1 MCVACALAAVL
12 PPASGTPP
20 EVFPQTPDPWPL
32 PRVGV
37 SLTWT
42 GVAGFVLEAEGV
54 RIAFDPFVTRPGLF
68 ATLFRRAASDR
79 DLVARHLPPLDA
91 VFVGHTHF
99 DHALDLESIAALSPA
114 CRFHGGGTAVELGR
128 RRGIA
133 PARLVEAKDG
143 EVVEVGPFRVEPIR
157 SAHGLVP
164 VVRFVDRA
172 TLPATGVP
180 RTPFRWPM
188 GEPLA
193 FRVDVRGRSF
203 HVQGSAGL
211 VDASL
216 ARLRPTDVLV
226 ACLAARR
233 GNPPLPRAPRGA
245 SRPEGADALPPRR
258 LLPSPRRAAAPDR
271 HAPLARVPRRGAG
284 ARPRARDGARAAD
297 APRTGRGV
305 TRA

>member
-12 PPASGTPP
+12 PLASGTPP

-32 PRVGV
+32 PRAGV

-128 RRGIA
+128 RRGMA

-188 GEPLA
+188 GEPFA

-233 GNPPLPRAPRGA
+233 GTPRYLERLGERLAPKVLMPCHHDDFFRPLA
-245 SRPEGADALPPRR
+245 EPPRPIATLR
-258 LLPSPRRAAAPDR
+258 WPAFLGEAQALARAHGTTLVRPTR
-271 HAPLARVPRRGAG
+271 LARVEA
-284 ARPRARDGARAAD
+284 
-297 APRTGRGV
+297 
-305 TRA
+305 

>member
-1 MCVACALAAVL
+1 MCVACALAVAL
-12 PPASGTPP
+12 PLAPASPTD
-20 EVFPQTPDPWPL
+20 VFPSTPDPWPL
-32 PRVGV
+32 PGAGV
-37 SLTWT
+37 SITWT
-42 GVAGFVLEAEGV
+42 GVAGLVLEAEGV
-54 RIAFDPFVTRPGLF
+54 RIAFDPFVSRPGLF
-68 ATLFRRAASDR
+68 ATLCRRATSNRA
-79 DLVARHLPPLDA
+79 LVARHVPALDA

-99 DHALDLESIAALSPA
+99 DHALDLESIASLSPA
-114 CRFHGGGTAVELGR
+114 CRFHGGPTAVELGR
-128 RRGIA
+128 RRGIE
-133 PARLVEAKDG
+133 PARLVEARDG

-172 TLPATGVP
+172 TLPVAGVP

-193 FRVDVRGRSF
+193 FRVDVRGLSL

-233 GNPPLPRAPRGA
+233 DTPRYLERLGERLAPKVLMPCHHDDFFRPL
-245 SRPEGADALPPRR
+245 
-258 LLPSPRRAAAPDR
+258 AAAP
-271 HAPLARVPRRGAG
+271 
-284 ARPRARDGARAAD
+284 RPIATLRWPAFLEDARALERAHGTTLVRPTRL
-297 APRTGRGV
+297 APIE
-305 TRA
+305 A